1 MGQERIMAK
10 NGKKSGSTRVATAKI
25 LKIAEQLGLETVAKA
40 GWIKV
45 NGPVKGT
52 RLLVHTGKKG
62 TNCVELV
69 GFESEFAVVHPC
81 PPAKTMTQLIDFN
94 VEEKVIL
101 RNVFK
106 TAKVLAALVAEAEP
120 VAEEVTETPAEVVE
134 TPAEQVG

>member
-1 MGQERIMAK
+1 MAK

-25 LKIAEQLGLETVAKA
+25 LKIAEQLNLSTEVKA

-45 NGPVKGT
+45 NGPVKGS

-101 RNVFK
+101 RNIFK
-106 TAKVLAALVAEAEP
+106 TSKILAALKVEEP
-120 VAEEVTETPAEVVE
+120 VAEVVAETPAEVVE
-134 TPAEQVG
+134 QAPTEQVGS